1 MNVQHTFLN
10 YCLGPHGVTVNTLY
24 YGTHWEFCPH
34 SRVFIKVIFL
44 VPFSA
49 LVLHK
54 LVLSIADDK
63 ECSSLLSQCWYIDD
77 GVLAGHS
84 QSVLLQQQGP
94 SLGLH
99 INLKKCELFGTGDL
113 SQFPISIPS
122 SSIPK
127 FELLGAPIGDFNFCS
142 AFTMGRISNAS
153 TLLSHLQNVGSIDPH
168 VAFTLRSCAGFCKF
182 AYVAR
187 TTPQSMAT
195 ATFEHF
201 DRLIHE
207 CFSEC
212 TGVNTTNNPGF
223 KLN

>member
-24 YGTHWEFCPH
+24 Y
-34 SRVFIKVIFL
+34 
-44 VPFSA
+44 
-49 LVLHK
+49 VLHK

-63 ECSSLLSQCWYIDD
+63 ECSSLNSQCWYIDD

-84 QSVLLQQQGP
+84 QSVHGALTILQQQGP

-99 INLKKCELFGTGDL
+99 INLKKYELFGAGDL

-122 SSIPK
+122 SSIPNFK
-127 FELLGAPIGDFNFCS
+127 LLGAPIGDFNFCS
-142 AFTMGRISNAS
+142 AFITRRISNAS
-153 TLLSHLQNVGSIDPH
+153 TLLSHLQKVGSIDPH
-168 VAFTLRSCAGFCKF
+168 VAFTLLRSCAGFCKF
-182 AYVAR
+182 VYVAR
-187 TTPQSMAT
+187 TTPPSMAT

-201 DRLIHE
+201 DCLIHE

-212 TGVNTTNNPGF
+212 TGVNTTTKI